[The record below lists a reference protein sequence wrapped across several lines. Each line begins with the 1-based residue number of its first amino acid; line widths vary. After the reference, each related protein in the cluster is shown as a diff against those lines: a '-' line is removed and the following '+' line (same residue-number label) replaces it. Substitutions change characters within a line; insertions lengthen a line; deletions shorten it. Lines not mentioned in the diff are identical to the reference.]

1 MAENPGNDHSIEQL
15 YRTVTS
21 ERLSGAVVKQLEALI
36 AAERLNAGDAI
47 PSERRLSEL
56 FGVSRSV
63 IREAMRTLE
72 RAGLVAIKPGR
83 GAFVLQP
90 SAETVSR
97 PLSFLVRMRRGT
109 IRDCVEFRRFLEP
122 AIARLAAQR
131 RTDADIAALQRA
143 LEGMDA
149 VAHDP
154 EEFIEYDLGFHSAL
168 AEASANPVFL
178 LVLDS
183 TISLMQETRQRTM
196 HVSGAFERDRREHRA
211 IYERIVAGDPD
222 GAEQA
227 MIDHLASVV
236 RQIESVDG
244 GADTVK

>member
-1 MAENPGNDHSIEQL
+1 MAESQNNHSTEQM
-15 YRTVTS
+15 YHAVTS
-21 ERLSGAVVKQLEALI
+21 ERLSEAVVKQLEALI
-36 AAERLNAGDAI
+36 VAERLNAGDAI

-72 RAGLVAIKPGR
+72 RAGLVSIKPGR

-109 IRDCVEFRRFLEP
+109 VRDCLEFRRFLEP

-131 RTDADIAALQRA
+131 RSDADLAALSRA

-149 VAHDP
+149 VTHDP

-168 AEASANPVFL
+168 AEAATNPVFL

-183 TISLMQETRQRTM
+183 TIGLMQETRQKTM
-196 HVSGAFERDRREHRA
+196 HISGIFERDRREHRA
-211 IYERIVAGDPD
+211 IFERIVAGDPD
-222 GAEQA
+222 GAEQS
-227 MIDHLASVV
+227 MINHLASVA
-236 RQIESVDG
+236 RQLEIVDAGGDSV
-244 GADTVK
+244 K

>member
-1 MAENPGNDHSIEQL
+1 MDNQPSEQF
-15 YRTVTS
+15 YHAVTS
-21 ERLSGAVVKQLEALI
+21 ERLSEAVVKQLESLI
-36 AAERLNAGDAI
+36 VAERLNAGDAI

-90 SAETVSR
+90 STETIFR

-109 IRDCVEFRRFLEP
+109 VSDCLEFRRYLEP
-122 AIARLAAQR
+122 AIARLAAER
-131 RTDADIAALQRA
+131 HSDDDFAALRRA
-143 LEGMDA
+143 LDGMDA
-149 VAHDP
+149 SIQYP
-154 EEFIEYDLGFHSAL
+154 EQFIEYDLGFHSAL
-168 AEASANPVFL
+168 AGATGNPVFL

-183 TISLMQETRQRTM
+183 TIGLMQETRQKTM
-196 HVSGAFERDRREHRA
+196 HISGAFAQDCREHHT
-211 IYERIVAGDPD
+211 IFERIVVNDPN

-227 MIDHLASVV
+227 MIDHLASVA
-236 RQIESVDG
+236 RQLEIVDAGGDSV
-244 GADTVK
+244 K